1 MWKKLVTTRIDSV
14 PDPDDMAARSRQ
26 LAKDL
31 LDEMDKPKS
40 PKCEAYEA
48 QKERAD
54 REALERFYIATGQI
68 KPEQVAQRALTELA
82 EKIERMAPTSAF
94 EPVEVPVTLVGRK
107 DVLRFA
113 PSPSKPDKRYV
124 ELSISSESGLS
135 TSSQWLES
143 GTNEELVAYL
153 RRPEVIAETIATA
166 AELAQSLSRNRL
178 A

>member
-68 KPEQVAQRALTELA
+68 TPEQVAQRALAELA
-82 EKIERMAPTSAF
+82 DTIERMAPTSAF

>member
-68 KPEQVAQRALTELA
+68 KPEQVAPDSTGFSGKISNLLILLPLFYDGSCDCALCINGKSRA
-82 EKIERMAPTSAF
+82 ER
-94 EPVEVPVTLVGRK
+94 
-107 DVLRFA
+107 
-113 PSPSKPDKRYV
+113 PS
-124 ELSISSESGLS
+124 
-135 TSSQWLES
+135 T
-143 GTNEELVAYL
+143 
-153 RRPEVIAETIATA
+153 
-166 AELAQSLSRNRL
+166 
-178 A
+178 